1 MGPKAHFTKRVGH
14 PRAHAC
20 LIPKKSWGRNIHQTR
35 DREPIYLCVRVWV
48 PLYNAYIVIIFVHI
62 YILIYLFIYVF
73 ICLIDIIILIIIITV
88 IFKSVA
94 NCQHQWTPPIWH
106 FDGTRWSTSLSSL
119 DIFGLFP
126 PLEARGGR
134 PKPLHHLL
142 NQRCSLP

>member
-1 MGPKAHFTKRVGH
+1 M
-14 PRAHAC
+14 
-20 LIPKKSWGRNIHQTR
+20 
-35 DREPIYLCVRVWV
+35 
-48 PLYNAYIVIIFVHI
+48 YNI
-62 YILIYLFIYVF
+62 YIYIYIFIYLFIYLF
-73 ICLIDIIILIIIITV
+73 DWLISSFLLLSL

-142 NQRCSLP
+142 NQRCLLPWTEFVAGTLREAFDHLGHGRSRQVLTASMPPGRSKIMKSWDVMSAFRSASTTEFV